1 MQLFNVLNTRREVE
15 VLDCGTPEDN
25 FLGFVQIEDELF
37 CNFLPFLD
45 CGSFCFRVLVVF
57 IRFIV

>member
-1 MQLFNVLNTRREVE
+1 M
-15 VLDCGTPEDN
+15 LDCGTPEDN
-25 FLGFVQIEDELF
+25 FLGFVQIEGELF